1 MLVWQFPGEPCSSMD
16 SNTYHN
22 FLTHIPAALAHKHAE
37 QTQFLDKHFR
47 WQNQSEL
54 ERKARSTHE
63 KNQNR
68 FFFIDK
74 MSIPWDVSCN
84 IWNTASLAIN
94 LTFFLFALCKKQSL
108 ICLDGGHI
116 DDPESR
122 TIPFTFLHSINSL
135 DFVSALWKPFV
146 KLKRCL
152 SRDLVPASCLAHGI
166 SQIHKDSVVSIALGV
181 NVSGH
186 CQEKLTQT

>member
-1 MLVWQFPGEPCSSMD
+1 MTIPWGALLIYGLTP
-16 SNTYHN
+16 TTI

-47 WQNQSEL
+47 WQNQLEL

-68 FFFIDK
+68 FFFDK

-94 LTFFLFALCKKQSL
+94 LTFFIFALCK
-108 ICLDGGHI
+108 
-116 DDPESR
+116 
-122 TIPFTFLHSINSL
+122 NN
-135 DFVSALWKPFV
+135 
-146 KLKRCL
+146 RCL
-152 SRDLVPASCLAHGI
+152 ESVSMIQNWRRNRSLSFIQATPSTS
-166 SQIHKDSVVSIALGV
+166 SQLCEIL
-181 NVSGH
+181 
-186 CQEKLTQT
+186 